1 MKKLILF
8 RVMGFILFFSC
19 CTSTLFSQNKDLQ
32 KIERILQQQAVDW
45 NNGDIDAFMKAYWK
59 SEKLQFGGASGLTFG
74 WQQTLDN
81 YKKGYP
87 NKEAMGKLTFTLKV
101 KEKLSRK
108 TAMIVGKWEL
118 EREKDNPNGHF
129 MLLWKKIK
137 GKWLIVADHT
147 SSKCL

>member
-1 MKKLILF
+1 MFRAAIIILVSITF
-8 RVMGFILFFSC
+8 TV
-19 CTSTLFSQNKDLQ
+19 TSSSQNKDLQ
-32 KIERILQQQAVDW
+32 KIEKILQQQAVDW

-74 WQQTLDN
+74 WQQTSDN

-147 SSKCL
+147 SSKCQ